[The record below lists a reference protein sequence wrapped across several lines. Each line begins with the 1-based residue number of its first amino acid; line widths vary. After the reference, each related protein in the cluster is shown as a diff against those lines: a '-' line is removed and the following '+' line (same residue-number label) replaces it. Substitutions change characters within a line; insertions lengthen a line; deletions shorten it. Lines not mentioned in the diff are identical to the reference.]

1 MESCRFKPQRSYR
14 MGNSF
19 HKRII
24 MWVTNYSINV
34 TTNNTTMS
42 GDYFT
47 QTTTWDEAFN
57 TKTST
62 KNGRN

>member
-1 MESCRFKPQRSYR
+1 
-14 MGNSF
+14 
-19 HKRII
+19 

-34 TTNNTTMS
+34 TTKKHEYVRRLFHNNTTIP

-57 TKTST
+57 PKTSA
-62 KNGRN
+62 KN

>member
-1 MESCRFKPQRSYR
+1 
-14 MGNSF
+14 
-19 HKRII
+19 

-34 TTNNTTMS
+34 TNNNTTVS

-47 QTTTWDEAFN
+47 QTTSWDEDFN

-62 KNGRN
+62 KNRRN